1 MKNKFFARHFKKILL
16 TSAAILTI
24 PVQAGEWM
32 VGAGIYDVTG
42 PAADRG
48 MVGYGDTGQTTKGIH
63 TRLWS
68 RAFTMGKTGTDNF
81 VVFVSAD
88 LQSITQGVHQ
98 GVLEKIAADGSLSP
112 YLNKNNV
119 MLTAT
124 HTHVGPGGY
133 DHTAMLNLSA
143 LGYDNDNYNVVVNGI
158 YQSIK
163 DSFNSKAEGNIK
175 FAQGKLTGTSINR
188 AKDMYAANDD
198 ASDYSS
204 DTNEYMTLIKLAK
217 DNGEEVGMIN
227 WFGMH
232 NVSASQDFR
241 LISSD
246 NKGVASQLFEDL
258 KGTQPP
264 LSTGFVAAFAN
275 SEEGDVSPNTCG
287 VEDSCGA
294 TEEEG
299 ILLVATKQYDK
310 ALSLYNS
317 ATTDISGT
325 LATQFQYIDMPGYQ
339 VAAQHTHSGSSTA
352 LCEGAIGWSFTAG
365 QFWDGPSNIDGIF
378 EGMTQDNEGVS
389 WNQNE
394 TLLGNV
400 FAGYPMLGI
409 MDALSTLTVGGD
421 NGANDACQYPKPT
434 FINTQMIDGVSLYT
448 DTLPFQM
455 FQLGHLVLVGVPGE
469 MTTMSAR
476 RLRADIKA
484 IMMPQGEVQ
493 NVIIAGLANAYSGY
507 ITTSEEYGTQ
517 HYAAGHTLWGPE
529 TLAAYRQV
537 FSQQASA
544 IVNGSTVAAGP
555 TPNDLSDDQIIP
567 AIGVVY
573 DDKRLWESFGE
584 VTSDASSTYFAGDTV
599 KATFRSGHPQNN
611 FKTMDAFL
619 KVQQKQSDGSWQTVL
634 TENDI
639 DTQFHWIRD
648 TDADCLACSNA
659 RLEWV
664 VGDNLPSGTYRL
676 KHEGHWKSGW
686 GGGISSYSGTSRD
699 FYVYSNIIAIE
710 GVSFLGAHGKYLR
723 ADGNGGGDVRADRT
737 SIGSH
742 ETFSLLD
749 LDEDSCLQNGDAV
762 AIMTGNQH
770 FFRGDNIDTS
780 SVWSWDS
787 WSFKTVESGG
797 GLGASASSLGSW
809 ERFTLTNHSDSSG
822 CLANNDSISLK
833 SAHGRYAVAES
844 NENANANRKSIG
856 SWEKFKVVF

>member
-1 MKNKFFARHFKKILL
+1 MQHKAFSRLFKSILFS
-16 TSAAILTI
+16 SAALMSLPAIS
-24 PVQAGEWM
+24 GEWM
-32 VGAGIYDVTG
+32 VGASIYDVTG

-48 MVGYGDTGQTTKGIH
+48 MVGYGDTGQTTQGIH

-68 RAFTMGKTGTDNF
+68 RAFTMGKTGTNNY

-98 GVLEKIAADGSLSP
+98 GVLEKIAADNTLSP

-143 LGYDNDNYNVVVNGI
+143 LGYDNDNFNVVVNGI

-163 DSFNSKAEGNIK
+163 DSFTSKAEGNIK

-188 AKDMYAANDD
+188 AKEMYAVNDD
-198 ASDYSS
+198 AADYST

-232 NVSASQDFR
+232 NVSASQSFR
-241 LISSD
+241 LVSSD

-264 LSTGFVAAFAN
+264 LTTGFVAAFAN

-287 VEDSCGA
+287 IEDSCGA

-317 ATTDISGT
+317 ASASITGT
-325 LATQFQYIDMPGYQ
+325 LASQFQYVDMPGYQ
-339 VAAQHTHSGSSTA
+339 VASQYTHSGVATA
-352 LCEGAIGWSFTAG
+352 MCEGAIGWSFTAG
-365 QFWDGPSNIDGIF
+365 QYWDGPSHIDGIF
-378 EGMTQDNEGVS
+378 EGMTQDNEGVT
-389 WNQNE
+389 WNQSG

-400 FAGYPMLGI
+400 FAGYPLLGI
-409 MDALSTLTVGGD
+409 MDALSNLTVGGD
-421 NGANDACQYPKPT
+421 NGVNDACQYPKPT
-434 FINTQMIDGVSLYT
+434 FLNTKMIDGVTLYT
-448 DTLPFQM
+448 DTLPFQI
-455 FQLGHLVLVGVPGE
+455 FQLGRLVLVGVPGE

-476 RLRADIKA
+476 RLRADLKA
-484 IMMPQGEVQ
+484 IMGPQGEVE

-507 ITTSEEYGTQ
+507 ITTPEEYATQ

-529 TLAAYRQV
+529 TLAAYRQI
-537 FSQQASA
+537 FSQQALA
-544 IVNGSTVAAGP
+544 IVNGDTVAPGP
-555 TPNDLSDDQIIP
+555 TPNDLSNDQIIP
-567 AIGVVY
+567 ALGVVY
-573 DDKRLWESFGE
+573 DDKRLWETFGE
-584 VTSDASSTYFAGDTV
+584 VTTDAASTYFAGETA

-619 KVQQKQSDGSWQTVL
+619 KVQQKQSDGSWLTVL

-639 DTQFHWIRD
+639 QTEYHWIRD
-648 TDADCLACSNA
+648 TSVDCLACSNA

-664 VGDNLPSGTYRL
+664 IDDTLPSGTYRL
-676 KHEGHWKSGW
+676 RHEGHWKSGW
-686 GGGISSYSGTSRD
+686 DGSKNAYSGTSRD
-699 FYVYSNIIAIE
+699 FYVYNNLTPIT
-710 GVSFLGAHGKYLR
+710 GVSLLGAHGKYLR

-749 LDEDSCLQNGDAV
+749 LDEDNCLKSGNTV
-762 AIMTGNQH
+762 SIRTGNNH
-770 FFRGDNIDTS
+770 FFSGDNIDTS

-787 WSFKTVESGG
+787 WSFKNVESGG
-797 GLGASASSLGSW
+797 GLRADKSALGSW
-809 ERFTLTNHSDSSG
+809 ERFTLTNHTDGSG
-822 CLANNDSISLK
+822 CLANNDTISLR
-833 SAHGRYAVAES
+833 STHGRFMVAES
-844 NENANANRKSIG
+844 NDDANANRKFIG
-856 SWEKFKVVF
+856 SWEKFKVTF